1 MASRVEI
8 SFEGLNLNRTVLA
21 LSQKYVLYNVVKS
34 GRNCQITV
42 DAKVFRQAVAFLK
55 ERCYNITN
63 IQKIGWNSALYF
75 VKRHFLL
82 PIFAVLSIL
91 ALFFASNFC
100 WKVEVSGDFTQ
111 EEVQNALSTCNV
123 GVGSS
128 LFGFSADKL
137 ENKLCTQL
145 DAMYAVVTRKGSALY
160 VNAVKRKS
168 INAPIDM
175 NSRRDIIATA
185 SGKVVQLLCEQ
196 GTAAVKVGDFVQK
209 GDVLI
214 FGQRIFNDGTSTDVY
229 ALGKIVIQQSS
240 EAFREFCGTVVETVE
255 TGNTFC
261 ANAVVLFG
269 KSYGKLPPFESYRTK
284 ETETK
289 LSPLNLTVKRIVY
302 YETREVTKSATIFE
316 RLEELKSQALQ
327 LAMQNAN
334 FAVKSVV
341 YRVTDNGV
349 FATVF
354 GEIEIT

>member
-1 MASRVEI
+1 MASRVKI
-8 SFEGLNLNRTVLA
+8 TFEGLNLNRTVLA
-21 LSQKYVLYNVVKS
+21 LSQKYVLYNVERN

-63 IQKIGWNSALYF
+63 IQKIGWNSAFYF
-75 VKRHFLL
+75 VKGHFLL
-82 PIFAVLSIL
+82 PIFAVLAIF
-91 ALFFASNFC
+91 ALFFASNIC
-100 WKVEVSGDFTQ
+100 LKVEVSGDYTSQ
-111 EEVQNALSTCNV
+111 EVFDALSNCNV

-168 INAPIDM
+168 INAPIDL
-175 NSRRDIIATA
+175 NTRRDIVATA

-196 GTAAVKVGDFVQK
+196 GTAAVKVGDFVEK

-214 FGQRIFNDGTSTDVY
+214 VGQRVFNDGTSTDVY
-229 ALGKIVIQQSS
+229 ALGKIVLQPFA
-240 EAFREFCGTVVETVE
+240 EAYQEFGGTVVETVE

-269 KSYGKLPPFESYRTK
+269 KSYGKLPPFESYRKK

-289 LSPLNLTVKRIVY
+289 LSPLNLTVKRVVY
-302 YETREVTKSATIFE
+302 YETQEVTKSATIFE
-316 RLEELKSQALQ
+316 CLEELKSQALQ
-327 LAMQNAN
+327 LAMQQAD
-334 FAVKSVV
+334 FSVKSVS
-341 YRVTDNGV
+341 YRVTESGV
-349 FATVF
+349 YATVF